1 MSSDLEASSS
11 STSHRECRSSL
22 AHLEPP
28 TKLESVGIGTT
39 MSANLND
46 LGLTEVAGIYGGSII
61 NNGSEGKYSKMDP
74 EQNLSPNCQT
84 SVIQTSQNQCYI
96 VLQLNLPSNTEAT
109 QMNDNQRRNRISL
122 SEAQARYRKTIII
135 RKRLLKTLIFIILL
149 T

>member
-1 MSSDLEASSS
+1 
-11 STSHRECRSSL
+11 
-22 AHLEPP
+22 
-28 TKLESVGIGTT
+28 

-122 SEAQARYRKTIII
+122 SEAQARYRKTMII
-135 RKRLLKTLIFIILL
+135 RTLLLSY
-149 T
+149 